1 VRATC
6 APEPPTV
13 RTMHPADPTGAREF
27 LEAII
32 AAFSLL
38 GGGMA
43 YLSGYYAAHALAQN
57 ASPEDL
63 AQAVNEGVGVG
74 FKYASPASIVA
85 LIIMVWS

>member
-1 VRATC
+1 MTPVDAN
-6 APEPPTV
+6 
-13 RTMHPADPTGAREF
+13 GAREF

-43 YLSGYYAAHALAQN
+43 YLSGYYAAHALAQDS
-57 ASPEDL
+57 SPDDL
-63 AQAVNEGVGVG
+63 SQAVNEGVGVG
-74 FKYASPASIVA
+74 FKYASPTSIVA